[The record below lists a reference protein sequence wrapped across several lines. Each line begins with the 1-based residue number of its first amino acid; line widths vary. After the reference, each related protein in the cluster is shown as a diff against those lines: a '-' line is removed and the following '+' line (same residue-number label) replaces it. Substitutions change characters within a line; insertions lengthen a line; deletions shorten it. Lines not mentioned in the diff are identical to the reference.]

1 MQMQTT
7 LDCPATASST
17 TVNVEPRNSTILS
30 DEHIEYLYA
39 HSFEGMIEE
48 QIKNHLSEEKDELNE
63 LKEEYEYLQQFKE
76 FQPKRKPQKYIRVG
90 KQ

>member
-1 MQMQTT
+1 MQTT

-17 TVNVEPRNSTILS
+17 QVNVEPRNSTILS

-39 HSFEGMIEE
+39 HSFEGMMEKEI
-48 QIKNHLSEEKDELNE
+48 QNYLSEEKDELNE
-63 LKEEYEYLQQFKE
+63 LKEEFEYLQQFKE
-76 FQPKRKPQKYIRVG
+76 FRPKRKSQKYIRVG